1 MQEAFPEIEALGA
14 TVVAISPDN
23 PDDSLTT
30 AEKNAIEF
38 VVLSDIGLEVARQ
51 FGIVF
56 ELPEELDAAYQ
67 GFGIDLRQRHNTE
80 KAELPIPAT
89 YVVANDGTIT
99 YAHLDVDHTYRAEP
113 EEIIAALTDLK

>member
-1 MQEAFPEIEALGA
+1 MQEALPEIEALGA
-14 TVVAISPDN
+14 TLVAITPDN

-30 AEKNAIEF
+30 AEKNALEF
-38 VVLSDIGLEVARQ
+38 AVLSDIHLEVARQ

-56 ELPEELDAAYQ
+56 ELPEELDAAYK
-67 GFGIDLRQRHNTE
+67 GFGIDLRQRHNTD

-89 YVVANDGTIT
+89 YVVAKDGTIT
-99 YAHLDVDHTYRAEP
+99 YVHLDVDYTYRAEL